1 MKRIENLRKEYKNR
15 ANKREVEDDR
25 FEGIS
30 KDVKKLLRY
39 RSRTI
44 NSLES
49 SWSKKC
55 SNCNYIKPLRSHHCS
70 ICNRCVFL
78 MDHHCRILFFNI
90 LLAWVNNC
98 LGLENYRYFLLFIF
112 YLLVGTLYFL
122 ITVVSIWNHH
132 LYVILKL
139 NLP

>member
-1 MKRIENLRKEYKNR
+1 MKFRLVYNNLGVGCKR
-15 ANKREVEDDR
+15 KREVEDDR

-49 SWSKKC
+49 SWGKKC
-55 SNCNYIKPLRSHHCS
+55 SSCNYIKPLRSHHCS

-78 MDHHCRILFFNI
+78 MDHHCRKYLFSILSM
-90 LLAWVNNC
+90 
-98 LGLENYRYFLLFIF
+98 GEQLF
-112 YLLVGTLYFL
+112 GA
-122 ITVVSIWNHH
+122 
-132 LYVILKL
+132 
-139 NLP
+139 